1 MNIEISKQEAWKL
14 LDAIKS
20 YTKDYAVN
28 GAAQKTFANLVK
40 KLETITN
47 D

>member
-14 LDAIKS
+14 LDAIKT

-28 GAAQKTFANLVK
+28 GAVQKTFANLIK
-40 KLETITN
+40 KLETVTK

>member
-1 MNIEISKQEAWKL
+1 MQIEISKQEAWKL

-20 YTKDYAVN
+20 YTKDYVVTAAV
-28 GAAQKTFANLVK
+28 QKTLSNITK

-47 D
+47 G